1 MSVYRIRQLIC
12 LLSVTMLLNAC
23 TPLIIGGVATG
34 VGVLHDR
41 RSTGTLVDDK
51 TILLKALGVSQSDK
65 NGKKRSNISVDVY
78 NQRVLLT
85 GQAADRQVIS
95 RFVQQVQEIP
105 QVRQVLNEV
114 QVTAEASWGDAA
126 SAAYLTGKV
135 KLALLDVDIAGF
147 DPTRVQVTS
156 SLGTVYI
163 MGLLT
168 PEEMAKVTEIVR
180 LVSGVKRVVRL
191 FERYTS

>member
-1 MSVYRIRQLIC
+1 MRNKRIRIPLFLVFISVW
-12 LLSVTMLLNAC
+12 LSAC
-23 TPLIIGGVATG
+23 TPLIVGGVATG

-51 TILLKALGVSQSDK
+51 AILLKSLGLRETDAQ
-65 NGKKRSNISVDVY
+65 GKKRSNISVDVF
-78 NQRVLLT
+78 NRRVLLT
-85 GQAADRQVIS
+85 GQAADQAAITHFVRQVQAIS
-95 RFVQQVQEIP
+95 

-114 QVTAEASWGDAA
+114 RIAAEATWGDAT
-126 SAAYLTGKV
+126 SDAYLTSKV

-147 DPTRVQVTS
+147 DPTRVLVTS
-156 SLGTVYI
+156 SLGTVYL

-168 PEEMAKVTEIVR
+168 TAEITAVTAKVR

-191 FERYTS
+191 FERY

>member
-1 MSVYRIRQLIC
+1 MRICHLRRLGYALSM
-12 LLSVTMLLNAC
+12 LLLLNAC

-34 VGVLHDR
+34 VSALHDR
-41 RSTGTLVDDK
+41 RSAGTLVDDK
-51 TILLKALGVSQSDK
+51 TILLKALSVSQSDD

-85 GQAADRQVIS
+85 GQAADRQAIS
-95 RFVQQVQEIP
+95 QFVQQVKEIS

-114 QVTAEASWGDAA
+114 QVAAESTWSDAA

-135 KLALLDVDIAGF
+135 KLALLDIDLEGF
-147 DPTRVQVTS
+147 DPTRVLITS
-156 SLGTVYI
+156 SLGTVYV

-168 PEEMAKVTEIVR
+168 PEEMTQVTEKVR
-180 LVSGVKRVVRL
+180 FVSGVKRVVRL
-191 FERYTS
+191 FERYTP

>member
-1 MSVYRIRQLIC
+1 MSVCRIHHLWC
-12 LLSVTMLLNAC
+12 LLVAALLLNAC

-34 VGVLHDR
+34 VSVLHDR
-41 RSTGTLVDDK
+41 RSAGTLLDDK
-51 TILLKALGVSQSDK
+51 TILLKALSVSQSDK
-65 NGKKRSNISVDVY
+65 EGRKRSNISVDVY

-85 GQAADRQVIS
+85 GQAADRQAIS
-95 RFVQQVQEIP
+95 RFAQQVQAIP

-114 QVTAEASWGDAA
+114 QVAAEASWGDAA
-126 SAAYLTGKV
+126 SAAYLTSKV
-135 KLALLDVDIAGF
+135 KLALLDVDIEGF

-168 PEEMAKVTEIVR
+168 PEEMAQVTETVR

-191 FERYTS
+191 FERYTP